1 MNGWLLDTNVLS
13 ELRRKKPSPAVV
25 DFVSAQPLDSL
36 FVSEV
41 TFAEIRFG
49 IELVSE
55 PTRRAE
61 LRQWLDHRLRPMFT
75 HPPCGR
81 NANNG
86 GQSPESA
93 NSGRRIFDARVPAV
107 GTCADARLVNT
118 RPRTVIAVGQNT
130 RQRPV
135 AAEAV
140 NRTRRLCTKPIT
152 PGFV

>member
-13 ELRRKKPSPAVV
+13 ELRRKKPSAAVV

-75 HPPCGR
+75 H
-81 NANNG
+81 
-86 GQSPESA
+86 
-93 NSGRRIFDARVPAV
+93 RVVAV
-107 GTCADARLVNT
+107 QTPYQT
-118 RPRTVIAVGQNT
+118 TI
-130 RQRPV
+130 
-135 AAEAV
+135 E
-140 NRTRRLCTKPIT
+140 IT
-152 PGFV
+152 DK